1 MSNDPL
7 TVLETKTRGKPALP
21 KGLDDDAVRKM
32 YRLMLTTRLMDDR
45 AMKLQR
51 QGRIG
56 FYVPSIGQEACAVGS
71 AFTLTDEDWC
81 FPSYREPG
89 AALTLGAK
97 LQDVVNEWYG
107 NAEDLTK
114 GRQMPVHY
122 SFRAQ
127 RFVSISSPIG
137 TQIVQAAG
145 AAMAMRIQKKRACAI
160 TYFGDGA
167 TSSNDF
173 HTGLNFAGVFKSP
186 CIFFCSNNQWAISC
200 PLTQQTASASIAVK
214 ADAYGM
220 PGVRV
225 DGNDVLA
232 VFQATHEAAERARAG
247 EGPTLIEALTFR
259 IGPHS
264 SSDDPTRYRPS
275 GQLEEWQA
283 KDPIERL
290 KAFMKKT
297 GTWEDALDGEL
308 VERINDEI
316 AQAVKHAESVPMPA
330 SSTLFEDVYAEM
342 PKHLREQQERL
353 IQLERTAGA
362 AEMDADAAFP
372 L

>member
-1 MSNDPL
+1 MSLEML
-7 TVLETKTRGKPALP
+7 TVLETKKRGKPALP
-21 KGLDDDAVRKM
+21 KGVDDDLVRRM

-71 AFTLTDEDWC
+71 AAVMTDEDWC

-89 AALTLGAK
+89 AVLTLGAD
-97 LQDVVNEWYG
+97 LQAIVHEWYG
-107 NAEDLTK
+107 NAADNTK

-122 SFRAQ
+122 SFKAQ

-137 TQIVQAAG
+137 TQIVQGAG
-145 AAMAMRIQKKRACAI
+145 AAMAMRIRGRKAFSI

-173 HTGLNFAGVFKSP
+173 HTGLNFAAVYKAP
-186 CIFFCSNNQWAISC
+186 CVFFCSNNQWAISC
-200 PLTQQTASASIAVK
+200 PLSQQTASESIAVK
-214 ADAYGM
+214 AQAYGM

-232 VFQATHEAAERARAG
+232 VYQATSEAAERARAG
-247 EGPTLIEALTFR
+247 DGPTLIEGLTFR

-275 GQLEEWQA
+275 EQLEEWQA
-283 KDPIERL
+283 KDPIARL
-290 KAFMKKT
+290 EAFMKKA
-297 GTWEDALDGEL
+297 GLWEEAFGEPL
-308 VERINDEI
+308 VEEINASI
-316 AQAVKHAESVPMPA
+316 AAAVKVAEETAMPA
-330 SSTLFEDVYAEM
+330 SATLFDDVYADL
-342 PKHLREQQERL
+342 PAHLAEQRDRLLQQEK
-353 IQLERTAGA
+353 TAGA

>member
-1 MSNDPL
+1 MTQEML
-7 TVLETKTRGKPALP
+7 TVLETKKRGKPALP
-21 KGLDDDAVRKM
+21 AGLDDEAVARM

-45 AMKLQR
+45 AMRLQR

-71 AFTLTDEDWC
+71 AAVMTDEDWC

-89 AALTLGAK
+89 AALTLGAGM
-97 LQDVVNEWYG
+97 QDIVHEWYG
-107 NAEDLTK
+107 NAADLTK

-122 SFRAQ
+122 SFKAQ

-137 TQIVQAAG
+137 TQIIQGAG
-145 AAMAMRIQKKRACAI
+145 AAMAMKIRGSKGFAI

-173 HTGLNFAGVFKSP
+173 HTGMNFAGVYKSP

-200 PLTQQTASASIAVK
+200 PLDQQTASESIAVK
-214 ADAYGM
+214 AAAYGM
-220 PGVRV
+220 PGVIV

-232 VFQATHEAAERARAG
+232 VYQATHEAAERARAG
-247 EGPTLIEALTFR
+247 EGPTLIEGLTFR

-264 SSDDPTRYRPS
+264 SSDDPTRYRPQD
-275 GQLEEWQA
+275 QLEEWQA
-283 KDPIERL
+283 KDPIARL
-290 KAFMKKT
+290 EAFMKKR
-297 GTWEDALDGEL
+297 GTWDEAFGEPL
-308 VERINDEI
+308 TEEINAEI
-316 AQAVKHAESVPMPA
+316 AAAVKVAENTPMP
-330 SSTLFEDVYAEM
+330 SSGTMFDDVYAEM
-342 PKHLREQQERL
+342 PAHLAEQQARL
-353 IQLERTAGA
+353 LQQEKTAGA
-362 AEMDADAAFP
+362 AEMDEDAAFP